1 MPATLNVIYLLHH
14 GSLLLPYRLIAWLC
28 VQEKLYLDGPL
39 SDKLS
44 LERPDNQR
52 SNYLGRKPLRK
63 EQLSNLPAVLK
74 AC

>member
-1 MPATLNVIYLLHH
+1 MYYTCYIMV
-14 GSLLLPYRLIAWLC
+14 SLLLPYWLIAGLPC
-28 VQEKLYLDGPL
+28 VQEKLYLEGPL
-39 SDKLS
+39 SDKSS

-63 EQLSNLPAVLK
+63 EQLSNLPAILK